1 MLPNTLDFLFEKINC
16 CFFQYVQI
24 QQIFWGQK
32 VNLISAVSRQLSWAH
47 FHSGNLKSGPKSC
60 IKAFISGLKSADAW
74 NRKSRIKPSNEIFV
88 KDSWNFGGIWI
99 HIPLRHWKNIAG
111 TFWIFFRRSDFWFLP
126 WQMVDPKRSNQH
138 PDSKSVRLTGYI
150 CYHFSS
156 GNTDP
161 NSILKKIYKIQ
172 RFPKKNSSNRLRW
185 KVSRRFSSRGS
196 HFKLPP
202 SIFFTLSSMT
212 VPMVSKSS
220 KENTWWD
227 IWDGLRGD
235 WDLFSW
241 MEKDSPKASK
251 YLPRSKLLHF
261 KGVAIPFQ
269 KVDFNSIRPLG
280 SE

>member
-172 RFPKKNSSNRLRW
+172 RFPKKTHRIASDGKSHVGFRLEARTLNCLLASSSLFPPWLFPWLASPRKRTHDGIYGMGFEGTGICFLGWKRIHQRLPNIFQDQSCCTS
-185 KVSRRFSSRGS
+185 KGLQYLFRR
-196 HFKLPP
+196 
-202 SIFFTLSSMT
+202 
-212 VPMVSKSS
+212 
-220 KENTWWD
+220 
-227 IWDGLRGD
+227 
-235 WDLFSW
+235 
-241 MEKDSPKASK
+241 
-251 YLPRSKLLHF
+251 
-261 KGVAIPFQ
+261 
-269 KVDFNSIRPLG
+269 
-280 SE
+280 